1 MLQLKKIA
9 VTGSICSGK
18 TTVCQ
23 LFKKYGAYCINAD
36 VIAHQLLSQNTFCIA
51 EVIQEFGSDIVEK
64 DKIDRRKL
72 ASIVFADFHNL
83 YKLEKILH
91 PRILKEITTAYGIA
105 SQEKIYSF
113 FVVEV
118 PLLYEAIW
126 EKYFDIIIYVDARLS
141 LRRNRCNQRALN
153 FFSSREKRMS
163 IISNKKNLSDYII
176 YNNFEIKKLDNSVQ
190 QVIKQI
196 QLN

>member
-1 MLQLKKIA
+1 MLPLKKIA
-9 VTGSICSGK
+9 ITGSLGSGK

-23 LFKKYGAYCINAD
+23 LFKKYGAYCIDTD
-36 VIAHQLLSQNTFCIA
+36 VIAHQLLSQNRHCIA
-51 EVIQEFGSDIVEK
+51 EVVQEFGSDIVMK
-64 DKIDRRKL
+64 DKIDRSKL
-72 ASIVFADFHNL
+72 AGIVFADYNNL
-83 YKLEKILH
+83 YKLERILH

-105 SQEKIYSF
+105 SRDKKFSF

-141 LRRNRCNQRALN
+141 LRRSRYNQRALN

-176 YNNFEIKKLDNSVQ
+176 YNNFEIKKLDNLLQ
-190 QVIKQI
+190 RVIEEIQI
-196 QLN
+196 N